1 MVGSVSKPLD
11 DIFEQFLSSPKIIK
25 NRDVLRPTYVPE
37 HLPHRDDQIRKI
49 AMILAAA
56 LKGGTPS
63 NLLLYGKTGT
73 GKTAVAKYVLKH
85 LKLKSVDSGIT
96 PPLIA
101 YINCG
106 IVDTNYRVLAQLN
119 KAIGVEVPFT
129 GLPTDEVYHRFLDAL
144 DKHSKLMIIV
154 LDEVDMLVKKSGD
167 SILYDLTRINSS
179 LDNARVSIIGISN
192 DLKFKEYLDPRVLSS
207 LSEEE
212 IVFPPYTANELKD
225 ILKERAAL
233 GIYENAITPG
243 VINLCAAYAAREH
256 GDARRALDLLRVSA
270 EIAEREGA
278 DKITEDHVRKAK
290 VQIEAD
296 VVTETIKGLPLQ
308 SKLVLYA
315 IYAANKQA
323 SPAVMTGDVYSIYT
337 DICKILHVE
346 PLTQRRVSDLIN
358 ELDMLGVVNASVVSK
373 GRYGRSKRI
382 KLAVSRKLIRT
393 ILEEDPRFQKVS
405 NYFNPEA
412 SE

>member
-1 MVGSVSKPLD
+1 MNDDSAKPLD
-11 DIFEQFLSSPKIIK
+11 KIFEQFLASPKIIK

-37 HLPHRDDQIRKI
+37 HLPHRDEQIKKI

-85 LKLKSVDSGIT
+85 LKQKSVETGLD
-96 PPLIA
+96 PPLIS

-119 KAIGVEVPFT
+119 KSIGVEVPFT
-129 GLPTDEVYHRFLDAL
+129 GLPTDEVYHRFVEAL
-144 DKHSKLMIIV
+144 DTNSKLMIIV

-167 SILYDLTRINSS
+167 SILYDLTRINSN
-179 LDNARVSIIGISN
+179 LENARVSIIGISN

-225 ILKERAAL
+225 ILTERAKL
-233 GIYENAITPG
+233 GIYENAIAPG

-256 GDARRALDLLRVSA
+256 GDARRALDLLRVAA
-270 EIAEREGA
+270 ELAEREGA
-278 DKITEDHVRKAK
+278 SQITERHVKEAK
-290 VQIEAD
+290 IQIEAD

-315 IYAANKQA
+315 IYISHAR
-323 SPAVMTGDVYSIYT
+323 STTAVMTGDVYAIYT
-337 DICKILHVE
+337 ELCKELHIE
-346 PLTQRRVSDLIN
+346 PLTQRRISDLIN
-358 ELDMLGVVNASVVSK
+358 ELDMLGIVNARVISK

-382 KLAVSRKLIRT
+382 KLAVSRKLIRNL
-393 ILEEDPRFQKVS
+393 LEDDPRFQKIS
-405 NYFNPEA
+405 KFL
-412 SE
+412 SD